1 MTTPSGHLGDRAAG
15 LVDGALP
22 HTDRDRAVA
31 HLLDCA
37 ACRAEVDEQRRLKA
51 ALTALPGPDLPTGF
65 AGRLLDIARPP
76 ASAHGADGT
85 TGATGADGANGASGA
100 NGGATGV
107 GRGDDPDVPGWIP
120 WEPRMAGFGVGPA
133 AAGRGS
139 RLLRRAR
146 WLAAAAVAAA
156 AVGAVTAATVPR
168 AGPPVVAPP
177 VATFTVDHTV
187 TSGGLPGADPAMDA
201 VAAVSTGR

>member
-1 MTTPSGHLGDRAAG
+1 VTAPSGHLGDRAAA

-22 HTDRDRAVA
+22 HTERDRAVA

-37 ACRAEVDEQRRLKA
+37 ACRADVDEQRRLKA
-51 ALTALPGPDLPTGF
+51 ALAALAGPDLPTGF

-76 ASAHGADGT
+76 ASADGPNGTTGAPGAVGVTGT
-85 TGATGADGANGASGA
+85 TGATGTTGSN
-100 NGGATGV
+100 GATG
-107 GRGDDPDVPGWIP
+107 GVPGWIP
-120 WEPRMAGFGVGPA
+120 WEPRMAGFGDGP

-168 AGPPVVAPP
+168 TGPPVIAPP